1 MRKKKY
7 IKLIIILSIFY
18 FKCSAPTQTSDE
30 IHPIESID
38 FNYLQNEDKIYMA
51 TELKN
56 PFNGL
61 NLRYVSLAWHGQT
74 NFSSS
79 ADSFFL
85 ADSGQ
90 LGDILKGDNI
100 FSLSKE
106 LSSII
111 INPISLSDTNRVH
124 IKIIAHY
131 DDGNSYIDSSKFSLG
146 NLWPIFT
153 SFDLPDTLT
162 RPSETGS
169 ANLINIKVG
178 IDDPDGKED
187 IQWVGFLSFK
197 NENNNLTPLNN
208 GNYLYLDDT
217 GDILHHGDEI
227 ANDGIFSTLVQLPY
241 NATTGNLD
249 WKFRVQDISGGF
261 RDSTKR
267 IVVLP

>member
-131 DDGNSYIDSSKFSLG
+131 NDGNSYIDSSKFSLG

-178 IDDPDGKED
+178 IDD
-187 IQWVGFLSFK
+187 
-197 NENNNLTPLNN
+197 LN
-208 GNYLYLDDT
+208 
-217 GDILHHGDEI
+217 
-227 ANDGIFSTLVQLPY
+227 
-241 NATTGNLD
+241 
-249 WKFRVQDISGGF
+249 
-261 RDSTKR
+261 
-267 IVVLP
+267 